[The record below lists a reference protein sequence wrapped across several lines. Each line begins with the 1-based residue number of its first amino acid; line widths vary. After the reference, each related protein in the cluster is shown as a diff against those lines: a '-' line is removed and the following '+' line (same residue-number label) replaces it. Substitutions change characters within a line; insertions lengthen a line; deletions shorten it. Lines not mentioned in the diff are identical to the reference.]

1 VPHFIIRVSG
11 EITLEEERALRSAGI
26 QRRDA
31 GSATAAYGGEL
42 NVVLSFV
49 RASAGSE
56 REARAKV
63 AHILGCNPD
72 DVTARPQRRI
82 SGRAGPASDIPFVR
96 QA

>member
-1 VPHFIIRVSG
+1 VPDFIIRVSG

-26 QRRDA
+26 QRHA
-31 GSATAAYGGEL
+31 GSAAAAYGGEL

-49 RASAGSE
+49 RASSDSD

-72 DVTARPQRRI
+72 DVTARP
-82 SGRAGPASDIPFVR
+82 AEED
-96 QA
+96 